1 MNKLPHYFKILK
13 MIRGHYK
20 VGCQGLCHPCEDGQV
35 VLDNMHHDTEARYDL
50 SFDREGQ
57 EDYM

>member
-1 MNKLPHYFKILK
+1 

-20 VGCQGLCHPCEDGQV
+20 VGFQGVCHPFEEGQV